1 MMLDL
6 KEYLKNNTYP
16 GRFIL
21 AGCTRDNKA
30 VLAYAIMGRSGN
42 SRNRVFTLEDG
53 VLETRAADE
62 SKLEDPSL
70 IIYKAKLEEGHFTIL
85 TNGDHTETVEQAIK
99 EKKSLEEALAIRE
112 AEPDSPNFTP
122 RIGVLYDNEKMGY
135 TLFILKKEEG
145 KDVRLAYT
153 YPAIPGYA
161 HAIHTYK
168 ENASPL
174 PPFEGN
180 PLMFEIPDD
189 AESLKNL
196 LWTSLNEENKI
207 SLYVKVGD
215 DEIVVNKYKEEE

>member
-1 MMLDL
+1 MLEL
-6 KEYLKNNTYP
+6 KNYLENNTYP

-42 SRNRVFTLEDG
+42 SRNRVFMLSDG

-62 SKLEDPSL
+62 SRLEDPSL
-70 IIYKAKLEEGHFTIL
+70 IIYKAKLEPGRFTIL
-85 TNGDHTETVEQAIK
+85 TNGDHTETIEKAISNGK
-99 EKKSLEEALAIRE
+99 GLEEALVERE
-112 AEPDSPNFTP
+112 AEPDIPNFTP
-122 RIGVLYDNEKMGY
+122 RIGVLYDNGGMKY

-145 KDVRLAYT
+145 KDIRLAYT
-153 YPAIPGYA
+153 YPAIPGCA
-161 HAIHTYK
+161 HAIHTYR

-180 PLMFEIPDD
+180 PPMFEIPSE
-189 AESLKNL
+189 AESLRDL
-196 LWTSLNEENKI
+196 LWSSLDEDNKI

-215 DEIVVNKYKEEE
+215 DEIIVNKYSKEA